1 VTRPLVER
9 ELPANVH
16 VFRRIADPLGPLP
29 FGEQQEPE
37 QLGAG
42 SGATASDQARDGHA
56 SAGLDPPGEPYR
68 ERHGGQDLLIKRT
81 PQGPKT

>member
-1 VTRPLVER
+1 MGPDSTGSVEVR
-9 ELPANVH
+9 EHKDV
-16 VFRRIADPLGPLP
+16 
-29 FGEQQEPE
+29 E

-56 SAGLDPPGEPYR
+56 SAGLDPLGEPYR
-68 ERHGGQDLLIKRT
+68 ERQGGQDLLIKRT